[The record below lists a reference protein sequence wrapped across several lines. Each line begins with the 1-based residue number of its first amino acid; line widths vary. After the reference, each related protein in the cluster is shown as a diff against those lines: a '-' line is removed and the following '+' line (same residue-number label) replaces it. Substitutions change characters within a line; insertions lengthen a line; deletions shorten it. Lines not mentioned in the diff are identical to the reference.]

1 MAVASAEPIGTR
13 FKAMF
18 RPSTRARDSRRGRV
32 PTESREVELLQ
43 DLAPTIESLFRP
55 STRFRDSH
63 RNRRN
68 RRGRL
73 PKGWSEVELLQ
84 DLALEDVLATGI
96 TWEDYCLFLKNKVVW
111 MTPDA
116 YVVCARTASNTDDP
130 EVLWLRADANGSPSF
145 PVRVHVRAGTAVAAA
160 TATCDFLLRILATCE
175 KDGVFISNDSRA
187 VILPLSGAGLTR
199 FFQESRS
206 CLRRV
211 TLNHMDLSEDLCLA
225 LATMSRLDV
234 ALKMTRC
241 TPTDDAA
248 GAFVECL
255 QSAGRGPINLYE
267 CTLDSQILANAL
279 TGNSRV
285 TRLKPRTTFETSNA
299 DTAVIF
305 RALAKD
311 KSLVDLNLRD
321 HSISDENWTILCESL
336 QAHPILTSLKLTYT
350 RPRVLN
356 DEERAQRTRVL
367 AEMVQRNTSLHT
379 IKLSTDERDQQIYAA
394 RVQPYLETNQY
405 RPRVL
410 AITKAAIPLRRPLLG
425 LALQTKTFR
434 NNSNIKSNLLWMF
447 LSTNP
452 DVVVLDRTKMV
463 SKVRPVDECSSYV

>member
-1 MAVASAEPIGTR
+1 MTTMVVAAAEPTGT
-13 FKAMF
+13 
-18 RPSTRARDSRRGRV
+18 
-32 PTESREVELLQ
+32 LL
-43 DLAPTIESLFRP
+43 ESLFRP
-55 STRFRDSH
+55 STRFRHD
-63 RNRRN
+63 
-68 RRGRL
+68 RL
-73 PKGWSEVELLQ
+73 RAGWAEVELLQ
-84 DLALEDVLATGI
+84 DLALEDILATGI
-96 TWEDYCLFLKNKVVW
+96 TWEDFFLFCWKKVVW
-111 MTPDA
+111 MTPDV
-116 YVVCARTASNTDDP
+116 YVCSGYMVTNADDL
-130 EVLWLRADANGSPSF
+130 EVLALQAETYRCPRPSF

-336 QAHPILTSLKLTYT
+336 QAHPILTSLNLTYT

-367 AEMVQRNTSLHT
+367 ADMVQGNTSLHT
-379 IKLSTDERDQQIYAA
+379 IEQSAGEYDQQIYAEMIL
-394 RVQPYLETNQY
+394 PYLDTNRY

-410 AITKAAIPLRRPLLG
+410 AITKADIPLRRPFLG
-425 LALQTKTFR
+425 LALQTRSVRK
-434 NNSNIKSNLLWMF
+434 NSNFLWMF
-447 LSTNP
+447 LSRNP
-452 DVVVLDRTKMV
+452 DVVVLSNEDGEQVVEVAVTEPLEAAASAPTDVAAVALAEVAGARKRK
-463 SKVRPVDECSSYV
+463 S